1 MVKRSVIAG
10 VIAFFMFTVVSWGF
24 AQPAQPQGQGKP
36 GMQRPMMKMTD
47 EERATRDEE
56 RINARVDELTKKL
69 NLTPDQ
75 QVKVR
80 EILEKTTAQ
89 IRALAK
95 ELREKAISLM
105 QQDREA
111 IKALLT
117 PEQKPKL
124 EETPSGPGQG
134 TPAPPQPPVEGSKK

>member
-1 MVKRSVIAG
+1 
-10 VIAFFMFTVVSWGF
+10 MFVVVSWGF

-36 GMQRPMMKMTD
+36 GMQQPMMMRMTD
-47 EERATRDEE
+47 EEIAKRDEE

-75 QVKVR
+75 QAKVR

-89 IRALAK
+89 IRAFAK
-95 ELREKAISLM
+95 ELREKAMDLM
-105 QQDREA
+105 EQDREA

-117 PEQKPKL
+117 PEQKPKM
-124 EETPSGPGQG
+124 EEMLQGPGQEP
-134 TPAPPQPPVEGSKK
+134 PAPPQPPAKGNKIIIN